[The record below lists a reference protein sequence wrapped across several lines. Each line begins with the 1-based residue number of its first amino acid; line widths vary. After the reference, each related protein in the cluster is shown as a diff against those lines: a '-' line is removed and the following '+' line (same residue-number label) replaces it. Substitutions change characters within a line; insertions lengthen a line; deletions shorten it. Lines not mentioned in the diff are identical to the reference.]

1 MLMNNKIVR
10 YKIGDKADVSFTLDK
25 EIAYSFNEY
34 GKNKHLDAAVLN
46 SINEIIDSE
55 KVLYYPIQVDEFV
68 FFIKENNVQKYY
80 GDYGFTQQDVNTNS
94 NRFKKTQLRINFFD
108 SSNPSNQN
116 LIYQLNLN
124 TQGNEYQRDVEGNLL
139 NVNTLPLI
147 FNIETPFKNIKK
159 NKNSLGYRIPFFK
172 APLNYSLPLKI
183 YAAFFLLNSLDG
195 KIYRLYSSNE
205 SLNVSNLYEYL
216 YVAYSLNTLNGKYF
230 YTVDNTN
237 RLINTNGLKKEVTLN
252 ILNVS

>member
-1 MLMNNKIVR
+1 MNNKIVR

-116 LIYQLNLN
+116 LIYQLNL
-124 TQGNEYQRDVEGNLL
+124 
-139 NVNTLPLI
+139 
-147 FNIETPFKNIKK
+147 
-159 NKNSLGYRIPFFK
+159 
-172 APLNYSLPLKI
+172 KI
-183 YAAFFLLNSLDG
+183 L
-195 KIYRLYSSNE
+195 
-205 SLNVSNLYEYL
+205 
-216 YVAYSLNTLNGKYF
+216 
-230 YTVDNTN
+230 
-237 RLINTNGLKKEVTLN
+237 
-252 ILNVS
+252 